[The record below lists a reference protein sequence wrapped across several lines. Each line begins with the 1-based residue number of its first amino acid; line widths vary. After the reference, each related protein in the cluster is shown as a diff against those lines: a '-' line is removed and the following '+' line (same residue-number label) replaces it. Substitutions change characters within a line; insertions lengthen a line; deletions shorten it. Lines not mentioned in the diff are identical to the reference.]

1 MATTTKMSPLNRN
14 SYSVAILCP
23 LEVER
28 SAIRGMMD
36 EEHEQLPSVTGDF
49 KIYTLGQ
56 LSGHNV
62 VVASLPV
69 GHQGKVSAAHVANR
83 ISESFP
89 SISLRLLVGTA
100 GGIPS
105 TRNNIRLG
113 DVVISIPSG
122 DKSGVVEYDLGKSTI
137 TGFQRKGYLYP
148 PPTEW
153 LTVLPQMQSDHRLHG
168 SNVTQFISEMLD
180 RYPQMSEYSRPPDST
195 DLLFNS
201 NYHHESREITCK
213 DCGKYQTVERPTR
226 EESNVPQ
233 LHYGL
238 IASGDQVIKNA
249 SEREKISE
257 SLDDALCF
265 EMEAAGLMNEFRCI
279 VIRGISNYADSH
291 KNDLWQR
298 YAAAAAA
305 GVAKELLGYKNPA
318 IGTQKF
324 IESAFEWEL
333 LV

>member
-1 MATTTKMSPLNRN
+1 
-14 SYSVAILCP
+14 
-23 LEVER
+23 
-28 SAIRGMMD
+28 MMD
-36 EEHEQLPSVTGDF
+36 EEHEQLLPSATDDL

-69 GHQGKVSAAHVANR
+69 GHQGKASAAHVANR
-83 ISESFP
+83 ISELFP

-113 DVVISIPSG
+113 DVVISTPSG
-122 DKSGVVEYDLGKSTI
+122 DKGGVVEYDLGKSTI
-137 TGFQRKGYLYP
+137 TGFQRKGYMYP

-153 LTVLPQMQSDHRLHG
+153 LTILPQMQSDHRLHG

-195 DLLFNS
+195 DILFNS
-201 NYHHESREITCK
+201 NYHHKSRESTCK
-213 DCGKYQTVERPTR
+213 DCDKDQTVKRATR

-249 SEREKISE
+249 SKREK
-257 SLDDALCF
+257 
-265 EMEAAGLMNEFRCI
+265 N
-279 VIRGISNYADSH
+279 
-291 KNDLWQR
+291 
-298 YAAAAAA
+298 
-305 GVAKELLGYKNPA
+305 
-318 IGTQKF
+318 
-324 IESAFEWEL
+324 
-333 LV
+333 